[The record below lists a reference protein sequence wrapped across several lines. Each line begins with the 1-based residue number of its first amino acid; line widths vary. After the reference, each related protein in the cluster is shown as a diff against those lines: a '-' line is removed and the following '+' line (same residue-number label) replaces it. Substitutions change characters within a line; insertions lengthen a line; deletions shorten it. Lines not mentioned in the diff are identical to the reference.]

1 MKRAALSVA
10 VLLFV
15 LMVSSRGTTAQQDAA
30 RPQPVYKDIG
40 AQPGHL
46 PKVHYIP
53 SHAADSSYPSW
64 VDASMV
70 LNADGSLNTDLLGP
84 SAVIILKALRA
95 NAPPGQGCLAVG
107 HTFYDM
113 IGRPERNTPEQAAR
127 NSRFVLLGTVTE
139 RTYGVGGD
147 EPGQLLRITPDE
159 IIKGQPLNVPAYFV
173 FLPAGRF
180 KIGNLEIC
188 KTDDFYTE
196 PPAVGEQVLL
206 FVPDSWEW
214 RQNQG
219 DPYLNVLDESGI
231 ITIHADATVSLPRP
245 FRTSLKMAP
254 LSSDALLSS
263 VRPVAGEGTTSQ
275 PSQ

>member
-1 MKRAALSVA
+1 MKNVALYVT

-15 LMVSSRGTTAQQDAA
+15 FLLSSRGATAQQDAA
-30 RPQPVYKDIG
+30 RPQPVYRDIG

-53 SHAADSSYPSW
+53 SQAADSKYPFW

-70 LNADGSLNTDLLGP
+70 LNADGSLNTDLLAP
-84 SAVIILKALRA
+84 SAVMTLKALRA
-95 NAPPGQGCLAVG
+95 NAPAQGCLAVG
-107 HTFYDM
+107 HVFYDRV
-113 IGRPERNTPEQAAR
+113 GVPERSTPEQAVR

-139 RTYGVGGD
+139 KTYGLDGD
-147 EPGQLLRITPDE
+147 QPGQLLRVTPDE

-173 FLPAGRF
+173 FLPAGTF
-180 KIGNLEIC
+180 KIGKLEIC
-188 KTDDFYTE
+188 KTDEFYTD
-196 PPAVGEQVLL
+196 PPTVGEQVLL

-231 ITIHADATVSLPRP
+231 ITIHADATVSMPRP
-245 FRTSLKMAP
+245 FRTSLKTAP
-254 LSSDALLSS
+254 PSSAALLSS
-263 VRPVAGEGTTSQ
+263 MRSVAREGTTSQ